1 MSLENYVTGLMKN
14 PAPSFGDRLVLH
26 LLEKLEKV
34 YLSQVVKK
42 REKDRAHAADCG
54 IPVISVGNI
63 TAGGTGKPPALSPW
77 RICWKKTVFIRPL
90 SAGATGAALKKRGAS
105 FPTENVS
112 LYPSLWQGTSPT

>member
-1 MSLENYVTGLMKN
+1 MSFENYVTGLMKN

-63 TAGGTGKPPALSPW
+63 TAGGTGKPLHYRHGGYAGKDGFHPAIISRGYRSGLE
-77 RICWKKTVFIRPL
+77 
-90 SAGATGAALKKRGAS
+90 KRGAS

>member
-54 IPVISVGNI
+54 IPVI
-63 TAGGTGKPPALSPW
+63 P
-77 RICWKKTVFIRPL
+77 
-90 SAGATGAALKKRGAS
+90 
-105 FPTENVS
+105 
-112 LYPSLWQGTSPT
+112 